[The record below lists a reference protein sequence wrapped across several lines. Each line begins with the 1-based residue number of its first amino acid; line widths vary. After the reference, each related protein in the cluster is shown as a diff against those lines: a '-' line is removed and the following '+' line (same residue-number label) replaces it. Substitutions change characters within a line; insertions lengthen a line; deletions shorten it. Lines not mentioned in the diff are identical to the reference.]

1 MQRRGGF
8 GELSEK
14 LVAGLLCSLLT
25 LAVTYDN
32 ITKITA
38 VTGTL

>member
-25 LAVTYDN
+25 FAVTHSR
-32 ITKITA
+32 
-38 VTGTL
+38 

>member
-14 LVAGLLCSLLT
+14 LVAGLLSSLLM
-25 LAVTYDN
+25 
-32 ITKITA
+32 TA
-38 VTGTL
+38 ATIRQQQQQLHDTTAQ